1 MPFPKNFQATIK
13 SIVRRLFRV
22 YAHLYNHHFAQL
34 CALSIE
40 GELQHSAAQRTER
53 LSITHRTPDLMLMLM
68 PCGGQRTSTRHIAIS
83 SFSSPR

>member
-1 MPFPKNFQATIK
+1 MPSSVLEPRPRLTHGLFLFLATGVSFPKNFQATIK

-40 GELQHSAAQRTER
+40 GASL
-53 LSITHRTPDLMLMLM
+53 
-68 PCGGQRTSTRHIAIS
+68 
-83 SFSSPR
+83 SSPSREQKLIY